1 MVAEQFVGLSITSM
15 NICVYG
21 LWHLGTVTAACLAN
35 RGFEIVGLDSNSKII
50 DDLNCGK
57 APLYEPG
64 LDKLLES
71 GLETGR
77 LSFTTD
83 MKSAVGH
90 TDVVWVTF
98 DTPVGEDDKADIDF
112 VSARIIETF
121 SYFRDGTIIIISS
134 QLPVGSIR
142 KVEREFTERE
152 FDRGVSFCCI
162 PENLRLG
169 QAIESFLNP
178 DRIVVGIRD
187 NGMRP
192 ILERLLSPISSE
204 LVWVGVESAEMS
216 KHALNAFLAMSIVY
230 SNEIA
235 GICERVNAD
244 VREVEKTLR
253 TESRVGRSAYIRPGE
268 AFSGGTLARDVTYL
282 TNIADQQGLRIPVL
296 NSVIPSNNIQKG
308 WLFRRAQEILGNS
321 AQDKKVG
328 VLGVSYK
335 VGTDSIRRSGS
346 IELMRGLLT
355 LGVQISAFDPKV
367 NVLPKDLSMVRLE
380 NTIDDVTVDSDLL
393 ILMTHWPE
401 FQTLSSETLINNMRT
416 PVVIDQGEFLAPGLS
431 SDSRIQYITFGKG

>member
-1 MVAEQFVGLSITSM
+1 M

-21 LWHLGTVTAACLAN
+21 LWHLGTVTSACLAN

-98 DTPVGEDDKADIDF
+98 DTPVGENDKADIDF

-142 KVEREFTERE
+142 KVEREFTECE

-380 NTIDDVTVDSDLL
+380 NTIDDVTIDSDLL
-393 ILMTHWPE
+393 ILVTQWPD

-416 PVVIDQGEFLAPGLS
+416 PVVIDQSEFLAPGLS

>member
-1 MVAEQFVGLSITSM
+1 MVAEQSVGLSITSM
-15 NICVYG
+15 KICVYG

-35 RGFEIVGLDSNSKII
+35 RGFEVVGLDPNTKTI

-64 LDKLLES
+64 LDKHLES
-71 GLETGR
+71 GLEAGR
-77 LSFTTD
+77 LTFTTD
-83 MKSAVGH
+83 IKSAVGH
-90 TDVVWVTF
+90 TDIVWVTF
-98 DTPVGEDDKADIDF
+98 DTPIDEDEKADIDF
-112 VSARIIETF
+112 VFDRIIDTF
-121 SYFRDGTIIIISS
+121 SYLRDDTMIIISS

-142 KVEREFTERE
+142 KVEREFMECKS
-152 FDRGVSFCCI
+152 DRRVSFCCI

-192 ILERLLSPISSE
+192 IIGRLLSPISSE

-244 VREVEKTLR
+244 SIEVENTLR

-282 TNIADQQGLRIPVL
+282 TNIADQENLQIPVL
-296 NSVIPSNNIQKG
+296 NSVVPSNNIQKG

-321 AQDKKVG
+321 AQHKKVG
-328 VLGVSYK
+328 VLGLSYK
-335 VGTDSIRRSGS
+335 IGTDSIEKSIS
-346 IELMRGLLT
+346 IELIRDLLT

-367 NVLPKDLSMVRLE
+367 NILPKDLSMVRLE
-380 NTIDDVTVDSDLL
+380 NSIDDVTVDADLL
-393 ILMTHWPE
+393 ILATRWPD
-401 FQTLSSETLINNMRT
+401 FQALSSETLINNMRA
-416 PVVIDQGEFLAPGLS
+416 PVVIDQGAFLASGLS
-431 SDSRIQYITFGKG
+431 GESRIQYITFGKG

>member
-1 MVAEQFVGLSITSM
+1 MFTGCG
-15 NICVYG
+15 ICVYG
-21 LWHLGTVTAACLAN
+21 LWHLGTVTSACLAN

-142 KVEREFTERE
+142 KVEREFTECE

-169 QAIESFLNP
+169 QAIESFFNP

-187 NGMRP
+187 NGIRP

-204 LVWVGVESAEMS
+204 LVWVGVESAVMS

-244 VREVEKTLR
+244 SIEVENTLR

-367 NVLPKDLSMVRLE
+367 NDLPKDLSMVRLE

-393 ILMTHWPE
+393 ILVTQWPD

-416 PVVIDQGEFLAPGLS
+416 PVVIDQSKFLAPGLS

>member
-1 MVAEQFVGLSITSM
+1 M

-98 DTPVGEDDKADIDF
+98 DTPVGENDKADIDF

-142 KVEREFTERE
+142 KVEREFTECE

-380 NTIDDVTVDSDLL
+380 NTIDDVTIDSDLL
-393 ILMTHWPE
+393 ILVTQWPD

-416 PVVIDQGEFLAPGLS
+416 PVVIDQSEFLAPGLS

>member
-1 MVAEQFVGLSITSM
+1 MGLSITSM

-98 DTPVGEDDKADIDF
+98 DTPVGENDKADIDF
-112 VSARIIETF
+112 VSDRIIETF

-142 KVEREFTERE
+142 RVERQFTECE
-152 FDRGVSFCCI
+152 SDRSVSFCCI

-335 VGTDSIRRSGS
+335 VGTDSIRRSSS

-393 ILMTHWPE
+393 ILVTQWPD

-416 PVVIDQGEFLAPGLS
+416 PVVIDQSEFLAPGLS

>member
-1 MVAEQFVGLSITSM
+1 MVAEQSVGLSITSM
-15 NICVYG
+15 KICVYG

-98 DTPVGEDDKADIDF
+98 DTPVGENDKADIDF

-142 KVEREFTERE
+142 KVEREFTECE

-393 ILMTHWPE
+393 ILVTQWPD

-416 PVVIDQGEFLAPGLS
+416 PVVIDQSEFLAPGLS

>member
-98 DTPVGEDDKADIDF
+98 DTPVGENDKADIDF

-142 KVEREFTERE
+142 KVEREFTECE

-393 ILMTHWPE
+393 ILVTQWPD

-416 PVVIDQGEFLAPGLS
+416 PVVIDQSEFLAPGLS

>member
-1 MVAEQFVGLSITSM
+1 MGLSITSM

-98 DTPVGEDDKADIDF
+98 DTPVGENDKADIDF

-142 KVEREFTERE
+142 KVEREFTECE

-169 QAIESFLNP
+169 QAIESFFNP

-393 ILMTHWPE
+393 ILVTQWPD

-416 PVVIDQGEFLAPGLS
+416 PVVIDQSEFLAPGLS

>member
-1 MVAEQFVGLSITSM
+1 M

-98 DTPVGEDDKADIDF
+98 DTPVGENDKADIDF

-142 KVEREFTERE
+142 KVEREFTECE

-393 ILMTHWPE
+393 ILVTQWPD

-416 PVVIDQGEFLAPGLS
+416 PVVIDQSEFLAPGLS

>member
-1 MVAEQFVGLSITSM
+1 MGLSITSM

-98 DTPVGEDDKADIDF
+98 DTPVGENDKADIDF

-142 KVEREFTERE
+142 KVEREFTECE

-393 ILMTHWPE
+393 ILVTQWPD

-416 PVVIDQGEFLAPGLS
+416 PVVIDQSEFLAPGLS

>member
-1 MVAEQFVGLSITSM
+1 MGLSITSM

-98 DTPVGEDDKADIDF
+98 DTPVGENDKADIDF

-142 KVEREFTERE
+142 KVEREFTECE

-380 NTIDDVTVDSDLL
+380 NTIDDVTINSDLL
-393 ILMTHWPE
+393 ILVTQWPD

-416 PVVIDQGEFLAPGLS
+416 PVVIDQSEFLAPGLS

>member
-1 MVAEQFVGLSITSM
+1 MGLSITSM

-21 LWHLGTVTAACLAN
+21 LWHLGTVTAACLVN

-98 DTPVGEDDKADIDF
+98 DTPVGENDKADIDF

-142 KVEREFTERE
+142 KVEREFTECE

-393 ILMTHWPE
+393 ILVTQWPD

-416 PVVIDQGEFLAPGLS
+416 PVVIDQSEFLAPGLS

>member
-1 MVAEQFVGLSITSM
+1 VGLSITSM

-21 LWHLGTVTAACLAN
+21 LWHLGTVTAACLVN

-98 DTPVGEDDKADIDF
+98 DTPVGENDKADIDF

-142 KVEREFTERE
+142 KVEREFTECE

-335 VGTDSIRRSGS
+335 VGTDAIRRSGS

-393 ILMTHWPE
+393 ILVTQWPD

-416 PVVIDQGEFLAPGLS
+416 PVVIDQSEFLAPGLS

>member
-1 MVAEQFVGLSITSM
+1 MGLSITSM

-98 DTPVGEDDKADIDF
+98 DTPVGENDKADIDF

-142 KVEREFTERE
+142 KVEREFTECE

-380 NTIDDVTVDSDLL
+380 STIDDVAVDSDLL
-393 ILMTHWPE
+393 ILVTQWPD

-416 PVVIDQGEFLAPGLS
+416 PVVIDQSEFLAPGLS

>member
-98 DTPVGEDDKADIDF
+98 DTPVGENDKADIDF

-142 KVEREFTERE
+142 KVEREFTECE

-380 NTIDDVTVDSDLL
+380 NTIDDVTIDSDLL
-393 ILMTHWPE
+393 ILVTQWPD

-416 PVVIDQGEFLAPGLS
+416 PVVIDQSEFLAPGLS

>member
-1 MVAEQFVGLSITSM
+1 
-15 NICVYG
+15 
-21 LWHLGTVTAACLAN
+21 
-35 RGFEIVGLDSNSKII
+35 
-50 DDLNCGK
+50 
-57 APLYEPG
+57 
-64 LDKLLES
+64 
-71 GLETGR
+71 
-77 LSFTTD
+77 
-83 MKSAVGH
+83 
-90 TDVVWVTF
+90 
-98 DTPVGEDDKADIDF
+98 
-112 VSARIIETF
+112 
-121 SYFRDGTIIIISS
+121 
-134 QLPVGSIR
+134 
-142 KVEREFTERE
+142 
-152 FDRGVSFCCI
+152 FCCI

-169 QAIESFLNP
+169 QAIESFFNP

-187 NGMRP
+187 NGIRP

-393 ILMTHWPE
+393 ILVTQWPD

-416 PVVIDQGEFLAPGLS
+416 PVVIDQSEFLAPGLS

>member
-1 MVAEQFVGLSITSM
+1 MGLSITSM

-98 DTPVGEDDKADIDF
+98 DTPVGENDKADIDF

-142 KVEREFTERE
+142 KVEREFTECE

-321 AQDKKVG
+321 AQHKKVG
-328 VLGVSYK
+328 VLGLSYK
-335 VGTDSIRRSGS
+335 IGTDSIEKSIS
-346 IELMRGLLT
+346 IELIRDLLT

-367 NVLPKDLSMVRLE
+367 NILPKDLSMVRLE
-380 NTIDDVTVDSDLL
+380 NSIDDVTVDADLL
-393 ILMTHWPE
+393 ILVTQWPD

-416 PVVIDQGEFLAPGLS
+416 PVVIDQSEFLAPGLS

>member
-1 MVAEQFVGLSITSM
+1 MGLSITSM

-98 DTPVGEDDKADIDF
+98 DTPVGENDKADIDF

-142 KVEREFTERE
+142 KVEREFTECE

-380 NTIDDVTVDSDLL
+380 NTIDDVTIDSDLL
-393 ILMTHWPE
+393 ILVTQWPD

-416 PVVIDQGEFLAPGLS
+416 PVVIDQSEFLAPGLS